1 MDPDFL
7 LEYIF
12 VSLGS
17 VAIVV
22 FIILV
27 ALTSR
32 AEDKKSHL
40 KLEE

>member
-1 MDPDFL
+1 MEPDFW

-12 VSLGS
+12 ISLGS

-22 FIILV
+22 FIIFV
-27 ALTSR
+27 AITSNP
-32 AEDKKSHL
+32 EDKKSHL